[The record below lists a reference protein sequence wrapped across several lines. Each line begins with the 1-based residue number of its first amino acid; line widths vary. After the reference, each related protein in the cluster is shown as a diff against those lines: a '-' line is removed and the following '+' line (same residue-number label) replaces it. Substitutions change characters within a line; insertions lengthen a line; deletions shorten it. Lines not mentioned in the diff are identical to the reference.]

1 MRKDILSLEMQNS
14 ILQEYEKIWKNLKKE
29 TEKEISMEQAIIY
42 LKLCSETY
50 GRDISPFCVNICNE
64 MLQHCLEKL
73 KKEIESKKT
82 GTVAGMYCGIGLL
95 AHSIKILCDKGCK
108 LEGFNEFCNKLLKQT
123 YTRFC
128 KNARIDSVKISDYD
142 MLYGVSGVL
151 YHLLDNYLL
160 EKDATI
166 LELMRYLV
174 KLSSDKNYKGYKLL
188 YYHIERDQQYLRTEK
203 EEQPDGH
210 LNLGLAHGILGPL
223 IALAKAKMLH
233 YEVEGLDNAIHKLL
247 EIYRKFEKEE
257 NGVLKYPM
265 QLVIHNGYCPEK
277 SRYSIHSGWCY
288 GNAGTVRG
296 LMKVAFYLGE
306 EQEYQYYKQ
315 ALLKIIDQDLD
326 DYELQVP
333 FLCHGYASVVEI
345 QISAY
350 KETGDVAF
358 VKNLERNVR
367 KLLEEHCRL
376 LKADDEYAKD
386 WTLLEGQGGVILTL
400 LDAISM
406 DVLLGK
412 LLMID

>member
-29 TEKEISMEQAIIY
+29 TEKEMSMEQAITY
-42 LKLCSETY
+42 LKLCSEAY
-50 GRDISPFCVNICNE
+50 GRDISPFSVSVCNE
-64 MLQHCLEKL
+64 ILQYCLGKI
-73 KKEIESKKT
+73 KKEIELKKT
-82 GTVAGMYCGIGLL
+82 GAVAGMYCGIGLL

-108 LEGFNEFCNKLLKQT
+108 LDGFNEFCNKVLSQM

-128 KNARIDSVKISDYD
+128 ENALTDPVKISDYD

-151 YHLLDNYLL
+151 YHLLDINSL

-166 LELMRYLV
+166 LELMKYLV
-174 KLSSDKNYKGYKLL
+174 KLSSDKNYKGHKLL
-188 YYHIERDQQYLRTEK
+188 YYHIERDQQYLQIEK
-203 EEQPDGH
+203 EDQPDGH

-233 YEVEGLDNAIHKLL
+233 YEVEGLDEAIHKLF

-257 NGVLKYPM
+257 NGILKYPM
-265 QLVIHNGYCPEK
+265 QLVVHNGYCPEK

-306 EQEYQYYKQ
+306 EREYQYYKQ

-367 KLLEEHCRL
+367 KLLEEHCKY
-376 LKADDEYAKD
+376 LKEDDEYAKD

-406 DVLLGK
+406 DVLQGK